1 MRWRALH
8 RSGPVRAGPG
18 RDVTQRRPPIFGPEP
33 WGTTA
38 GADWCHFDRWFA
50 LVAAGDFGGDL
61 DALEAELIGRL
72 RSLHGRGDVE
82 AKLSHLAGLRDRMGA
97 AGVDATVLAA
107 ADEADKATLA
117 KARRK
122 VLDQGLE
129 DRSMTP
135 AMRDTPSARLRQR
148 ALYGHWDRFPVSPDR
163 WYEKLAGRRPA
174 THVPKGRTFTLTR
187 QLGERLARLDGSR
200 RAPADRLA
208 LYRAFHTVG
217 VELAERGDD
226 SYGNIG
232 ELRVEAFGTYLGI
245 DWVTAGMAPEHWW
258 QDLCELL
265 VSDVYALTYQ
275 RETLAFRHVS
285 AGQADLVEGILLG
298 LAGEWRSAYQ
308 DYQADEALQ
317 LVAWLHIAGR
327 RYSRYTGAARRL
339 GSDHWTPIVALAE
352 SAAATG
358 RRELAVE
365 VFRAADQ
372 PGMHR
377 GHLRERCLK
386 LTGVR
391 LDDPPPALR
400 VVT

>member
-1 MRWRALH
+1 MT
-8 RSGPVRAGPG
+8 GTP
-18 RDVTQRRPPIFGPEP
+18 RRPPTFGPEP
-33 WGTTA
+33 WTAIA

-50 LVAAGDFGGDL
+50 IVAVLDFGGSL

-72 RSLHGRGDVE
+72 RSLHGRQDIE
-82 AKLSHLAGLRDRMGA
+82 AKLSHLADLRDRLRA
-97 AGVDATVLAA
+97 AGIDAGVLAA
-107 ADEADKATLA
+107 ADEADKATMA

-135 AMRDTPSARLRQR
+135 AMRDTPSTRLRRR
-148 ALYGHWDRFPVSPDR
+148 ALFGHWDHFPDSPDR

-174 THVPKGRTFTLTR
+174 TYVPKGRTFALTR
-187 QLGERLARLDGSR
+187 QFGERLARLDGPR
-200 RAPADRLA
+200 RTEAERLA

-226 SYGNIG
+226 SYGTIG
-232 ELRVEAFGTYLGI
+232 ELRLEAFRTYLDI
-245 DWVTAGMAPEHWW
+245 DWATAGIEPEHWW

-265 VSDVYALTYQ
+265 VSEVYALTYEN
-275 RETLAFRHVS
+275 ETLAFRHVP

-298 LAGEWRSAYQ
+298 LAEEWQAAYQ
-308 DYQADEALQ
+308 DYQAAEALQ
-317 LVAWLHIAGR
+317 LVAWMHIAGR
-327 RYSRYTGAARRL
+327 RYSRYARVAHRL
-339 GSDHWTPIVALAE
+339 GSDHWMPIVALGE
-352 SAAATG
+352 SAAAAG
-358 RRELAVE
+358 RKELAVE

-377 GHLRERCLK
+377 DHLRDRCLK